1 VTNNEEELE
10 PKENEFIERGF
21 LGCDAL
27 WASMAIKA
35 SEESVAFIF
44 KVKFDSTALRP
55 RRK

>member
-1 VTNNEEELE
+1 MTNNEEELE